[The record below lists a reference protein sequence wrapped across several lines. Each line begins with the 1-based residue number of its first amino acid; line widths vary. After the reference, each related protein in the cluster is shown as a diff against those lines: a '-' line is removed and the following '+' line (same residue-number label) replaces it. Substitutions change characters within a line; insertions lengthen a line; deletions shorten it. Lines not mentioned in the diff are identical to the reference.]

1 MVLEKSET
9 ILLQKSV
16 DFLRA
21 YFNDGL
27 EQEQLLRATKKY
39 WQDGQIKHKTK
50 ETLQIYVLDEVL
62 QRLIEIEDF
71 CLTKNFT
78 RGDANLEQVKILS
91 DR

>member
-39 WQDGQIKHKTK
+39 WQDG
-50 ETLQIYVLDEVL
+50 
-62 QRLIEIEDF
+62 
-71 CLTKNFT
+71 
-78 RGDANLEQVKILS
+78 
-91 DR
+91 